1 MKGRH
6 IFLLC
11 LALLLC
17 CPLLLKAQ
25 SSQTN
30 YQYWIDNN
38 KDEAV
43 YGTVDGEDISLSI
56 DASAL
61 STGIHYYNI
70 RAYETVGSK
79 TKWGTIYRYLFSIPE
94 SANGVPNNLS
104 RYEYWLDN
112 DYEHRGT
119 TTVNGEESEALLSID
134 VSSLTPGIHFYNF
147 RAQDVDGI
155 WGTTYRYLFSIPR
168 SANGV
173 PNNLSR
179 YEYWLDNDYEHRGTT
194 TVNGEESEALL
205 SIDVS
210 SLTPGI
216 HFYNFRAQ
224 DVDGIWGTTYRYLFS
239 IPYPQQETVSKFIT
253 GYSYAFN
260 DGATTNVVFD
270 TPVEE
275 YQLIKAFDVPQA
287 QPPMVIDDDCSF
299 VFDDE
304 ENIAKLSRNI
314 NMSFSLYFKDE
325 AESIGSPITT
335 DFKVE
340 DIQTQAIQIV
350 SIPGSAT
357 IASHENGGFGVVC
370 FEVPTDMEL
379 LIQTDATS
387 SLRLYSPYSQLLDSY
402 DATTL
407 TTGVTREFE
416 AGTYYAVV
424 YGNAEELTLT
434 LGSSQICGYA
444 ILDTSTGTLT
454 FKYGQMPDGDNV
466 WETENTDFSITSSL
480 KAPWVSTSLKKVVF
494 DASYAEARPTS
505 TSLWFSAAVKL
516 EEITGLEYLNT
527 SEVTNMSL
535 MFMSCSLLTN
545 LDVSHFNTSNVTNM
559 NWMFS
564 SCSSLKSIN
573 VTNFDTSNVTD
584 MGRMFNNCSGLT
596 SLDVSNFDTSNVTYM
611 DNMFSNCSGLTSLD
625 VSNFDTSNVTNM
637 DYMFYGCSG
646 LTSLNV
652 SNFDTSNVTDMD
664 YIFSNCSGL
673 TSLNVSNFDTSNV
686 TDMSH
691 MFSGCSGLTSLD
703 VSNFD
708 TSNVTNMGSMFYG
721 CSGLTSLNV
730 SNFDTSNVTN
740 MNSMF
745 SGCSGLT
752 SLDVS
757 NFNTSNVILMGSMFS
772 GCSGLKT
779 VFAGD
784 GWTTENVTYSDK
796 MFDGCTNLVG
806 GKGTKYNKL
815 YVNKEYAH
823 IDGGSSNPG
832 YFTASG
838 SEPYT
843 PEPCG
848 YAIFDTSTGTLT
860 FKYGPMPEGDNVWET
875 ENTNFTIIDKAWDTN
890 SLKAVVF
897 DASYAEARPTST
909 AYWFYGAKILATI
922 TGIEYLNTSNVTNM
936 NAMFWNCSSLTTL
949 DVTHFDTKNVT
960 DMTCMFMNCSN
971 LVSLDVSY
979 FDTKNVEQFLNTF
992 NGCSRLTNLDVSHFN
1007 TSKAKSMAGIFSNCS
1022 NLTSIDVTNFDIS
1035 NATSIG
1041 GMFNHC
1047 TALSN
1052 VDVSNFETGNVTSM
1066 SNLFYGCSSLT
1077 NIDVSHFDTR
1087 NVTFMSDMFRDC
1099 VNLTSLDLSNFNT
1112 ENVLGMSYMFS
1123 GCNNLT
1129 ELDVSSFDTKNVT
1142 SMSNM
1147 FANCRSLPHLDI
1159 SNFNTSKVEYMSGMF
1174 WGCSS
1179 LTDIDVSHFDTRNV
1193 ISLGGPKVSENGY
1206 LAGMFQGCE
1215 NLTSLNLCSFN
1226 TAKVE
1231 SMSLMFYGCKKLEK
1245 VYVSEEWTT
1254 ENVTNADLM
1263 FANCTAL
1270 VGEKGTTYSA
1280 SHNDKT
1286 YARIDN
1292 APSAPGYFT
1301 YKAPVQKGDAN
1312 GDGVIDTQD
1321 AIKVVQYYLGKN
1333 PTDFNIQ
1340 AADVNN
1346 DGVVDTQD
1354 AIQIIKI
1361 YLKK

>member
-1 MKGRH
+1 MKRRH

-17 CPLLLKAQ
+17 CPLLLNAQ

-43 YGTVDGEDISLSI
+43 YGTVNGEDISLSI

-61 STGIHYYNI
+61 STGVHFYNI

-79 TKWGTIYRYLFSIPE
+79 TKWGTI
-94 SANGVPNNLS
+94 
-104 RYEYWLDN
+104 
-112 DYEHRGT
+112 
-119 TTVNGEESEALLSID
+119 
-134 VSSLTPGIHFYNF
+134 
-147 RAQDVDGI
+147 
-155 WGTTYRYLFSIPR
+155 YRYLFSIPR

-179 YEYWLDNDYEHRGTT
+179 YEYWLDNDYEHRVTT
-194 TVNGEESEALL
+194 TVNSEESEALL
-205 SIDVS
+205 SIDVN
-210 SLTPGI
+210 SLTPGV

-224 DVDGIWGTTYRYLFS
+224 DVDGIWGTIYRYLFS
-239 IPYPQQETVSKFIT
+239 IPYPQQANGNRLIT

-260 DGATTNVVFD
+260 DGTVTSVVFD

-275 YQLIKAFDVPQA
+275 YQLIKAFDIPQA
-287 QPPMVIDDDCSF
+287 QPPMVIDDNCGLE
-299 VFDDE
+299 FDDE
-304 ENIAKLSRNI
+304 EYVATLSRNI

-325 AESIGSPITT
+325 AESIGSPVTT

-350 SIPGSAT
+350 SVPGNAT
-357 IASHENGGFGVVC
+357 IVSHENGGFSVVC

-402 DATTL
+402 DASSL
-407 TTGVTREFE
+407 TEGITREFE
-416 AGTYYAVV
+416 EGTYYAVI
-424 YGNAEELTLT
+424 YGNPTNITFSLSTGEPNVVNDVTFTQLGNVLTLATTTEGASIHYCVDGGEWLIYSIPLVMEGAHTVQAYAEKTGYTTSNTTSYQFNYVRPVVASPLITHEGNTITISCTTIGAIIHYTTDGTDPTVESPLYT
-434 LGSSQICGYA
+434 LPFTIDSNCTIKAIAVKDGYDDSSITTFVVDWAEPCGYA

-454 FKYGQMPDGDNV
+454 FKYGLMPD
-466 WETENTDFSITSSL
+466 
-480 KAPWVSTSLKKVVF
+480 
-494 DASYAEARPTS
+494 
-505 TSLWFSAAVKL
+505 
-516 EEITGLEYLNT
+516 
-527 SEVTNMSL
+527 
-535 MFMSCSLLTN
+535 
-545 LDVSHFNTSNVTNM
+545 
-559 NWMFS
+559 
-564 SCSSLKSIN
+564 
-573 VTNFDTSNVTD
+573 
-584 MGRMFNNCSGLT
+584 
-596 SLDVSNFDTSNVTYM
+596 
-611 DNMFSNCSGLTSLD
+611 
-625 VSNFDTSNVTNM
+625 
-637 DYMFYGCSG
+637 
-646 LTSLNV
+646 
-652 SNFDTSNVTDMD
+652 
-664 YIFSNCSGL
+664 
-673 TSLNVSNFDTSNV
+673 
-686 TDMSH
+686 
-691 MFSGCSGLTSLD
+691 
-703 VSNFD
+703 
-708 TSNVTNMGSMFYG
+708 
-721 CSGLTSLNV
+721 
-730 SNFDTSNVTN
+730 
-740 MNSMF
+740 
-745 SGCSGLT
+745 
-752 SLDVS
+752 
-757 NFNTSNVILMGSMFS
+757 
-772 GCSGLKT
+772 
-779 VFAGD
+779 
-784 GWTTENVTYSDK
+784 
-796 MFDGCTNLVG
+796 
-806 GKGTKYNKL
+806 
-815 YVNKEYAH
+815 
-823 IDGGSSNPG
+823 
-832 YFTASG
+832 
-838 SEPYT
+838 
-843 PEPCG
+843 
-848 YAIFDTSTGTLT
+848 
-860 FKYGPMPEGDNVWET
+860 GDNVWET

-1022 NLTSIDVTNFDIS
+1022 NLTSIDVTNFDTS

-1174 WGCSS
+1174 RGCSS

-1206 LAGMFQGCE
+1206 IAGMFQGCE

-1280 SHNDKT
+1280 SHVDKT

-1333 PTDFNIQ
+1333 PTDFYTE

>member
-17 CPLLLKAQ
+17 CPLLLNAQ

-43 YGTVDGEDISLSI
+43 YGTVNGEDISLSI

-61 STGIHYYNI
+61 STGVHFYNI
-70 RAYETVGSK
+70 RAYEAVGSK
-79 TKWGTIYRYLFSIPE
+79 TKWGTIYRYLFSIPS

-112 DYEHRGT
+112 DYEHRVT
-119 TTVNGEESEALLSID
+119 TTVNSEESEALLSID
-134 VSSLTPGIHFYNF
+134 VNSLTPGVHFYNF

-155 WGTTYRYLFSIPR
+155 WGTI
-168 SANGV
+168 
-173 PNNLSR
+173 
-179 YEYWLDNDYEHRGTT
+179 
-194 TVNGEESEALL
+194 
-205 SIDVS
+205 
-210 SLTPGI
+210 
-216 HFYNFRAQ
+216 
-224 DVDGIWGTTYRYLFS
+224 YRYLFS
-239 IPYPQQETVSKFIT
+239 IPYPQQANGNRLIT

-260 DGATTNVVFD
+260 DGTVTSVVFD

-275 YQLIKAFDVPQA
+275 YQLIKAFDIPQA

-304 ENIAKLSRNI
+304 ENIATLSRNI

-325 AESIGSPITT
+325 SDAIGSPITT

-357 IASHENGGFGVVC
+357 IASHENGGFSVVC

-387 SLRLYSPYSQLLDSY
+387 SLRLYSPYSQLLDRY
-402 DATTL
+402 DATSL

-416 AGTYYAVV
+416 AGTYYAVI

-584 MGRMFNNCSGLT
+584 MGRMFNNCNGLT
-596 SLDVSNFDTSNVTYM
+596 SLDVSNFNTSNVTYM

-860 FKYGPMPEGDNVWET
+860 FKYGLMPEGDNVWET

-890 SLKAVVF
+890 L
-897 DASYAEARPTST
+897 
-909 AYWFYGAKILATI
+909 
-922 TGIEYLNTSNVTNM
+922 
-936 NAMFWNCSSLTTL
+936 
-949 DVTHFDTKNVT
+949 
-960 DMTCMFMNCSN
+960 
-971 LVSLDVSY
+971 
-979 FDTKNVEQFLNTF
+979 
-992 NGCSRLTNLDVSHFN
+992 
-1007 TSKAKSMAGIFSNCS
+1007 
-1022 NLTSIDVTNFDIS
+1022 
-1035 NATSIG
+1035 
-1041 GMFNHC
+1041 
-1047 TALSN
+1047 
-1052 VDVSNFETGNVTSM
+1052 
-1066 SNLFYGCSSLT
+1066 
-1077 NIDVSHFDTR
+1077 
-1087 NVTFMSDMFRDC
+1087 
-1099 VNLTSLDLSNFNT
+1099 
-1112 ENVLGMSYMFS
+1112 
-1123 GCNNLT
+1123 
-1129 ELDVSSFDTKNVT
+1129 
-1142 SMSNM
+1142 
-1147 FANCRSLPHLDI
+1147 
-1159 SNFNTSKVEYMSGMF
+1159 
-1174 WGCSS
+1174 
-1179 LTDIDVSHFDTRNV
+1179 
-1193 ISLGGPKVSENGY
+1193 
-1206 LAGMFQGCE
+1206 
-1215 NLTSLNLCSFN
+1215 LCHQCPQ
-1226 TAKVE
+1226 
-1231 SMSLMFYGCKKLEK
+1231 L
-1245 VYVSEEWTT
+1245 
-1254 ENVTNADLM
+1254 
-1263 FANCTAL
+1263 
-1270 VGEKGTTYSA
+1270 
-1280 SHNDKT
+1280 
-1286 YARIDN
+1286 
-1292 APSAPGYFT
+1292 
-1301 YKAPVQKGDAN
+1301 
-1312 GDGVIDTQD
+1312 
-1321 AIKVVQYYLGKN
+1321 
-1333 PTDFNIQ
+1333 
-1340 AADVNN
+1340 
-1346 DGVVDTQD
+1346 
-1354 AIQIIKI
+1354 
-1361 YLKK
+1361 